1 MISRPLFK
9 EIDVEREVILEE
21 MLDEVDEDGRDIDVD
36 NLSKQTLF
44 AGHPL
49 ALKIAGTPDTVRAL
63 REDDLRVHHG
73 RFYNAGNIVLCAA
86 GQVKRDEVLR
96 LAERHFAHLPV
107 GL

>member
-1 MISRPLFK
+1 MHPAHLGLATEILGDMISRPLFK

-63 REDDLRVHHG
+63 SLRQAARKCQRRAKKQENPDLPGCETH
-73 RFYNAGNIVLCAA
+73 
-86 GQVKRDEVLR
+86 DE
-96 LAERHFAHLPV
+96 
-107 GL
+107 